1 MKRLRLEYDYPVEK
15 MSNVFDVSKS
25 GYYAW
30 LQRYRS
36 KRQEESARLETA
48 IKAAHER
55 GRGTYGPERLQEEL
69 AKVDKVIIGRDK
81 LKRVRRKLG
90 IKCKQVRKFKATTN
104 SKHKLPIADNLLE
117 QGSKISSMVK
127 LSVMQ

>member
-1 MKRLRLEYDYPVEK
+1 MKRLRLEYGYPVEK

-30 LQRYRS
+30 LLRRPS
-36 KRQEESARLETA
+36 KRQEESARLETV

-69 AKVDKVIIGRDK
+69 VKVDGVIIGRDK

-90 IKCKQVRKFKATTN
+90 IRCERRF
-104 SKHKLPIADNLLE
+104 
-117 QGSKISSMVK
+117 
-127 LSVMQ
+127 

>member
-1 MKRLRLEYDYPVEK
+1 MKRLRLEYGYPVEK

-30 LQRYRS
+30 LLRRPS
-36 KRQEESARLETA
+36 KRQKESARLETV

-55 GRGTYGPERLQEEL
+55 GRGTYAPERLQEEL
-69 AKVDKVIIGRDK
+69 AKVDGVNIGRDK

-90 IKCKQVRKFKATTN
+90 IRCKQVRKFKATTN

-117 QGSKISSMVK
+117 HNFASNRPGEV
-127 LSVMQ
+127 